1 MVKKKQAKPIIKLE
15 ENKIFDLL
23 SFIKLDALNK
33 LRLIVGLIFLL
44 MTLSIILVLVT
55 TSWIPIILI
64 LISYLLV
71 LVLTIK
77 LFMIKKL

>member
-1 MVKKKQAKPIIKLE
+1 MANNRQDKPKIKLE
-15 ENKIFDLL
+15 ENKIFNLL
-23 SFIKLDALNK
+23 YFNNLNALNK
-33 LRLIVGLIFLL
+33 LRLIIGLIFLL

-55 TSWIPIILI
+55 VSWIPIVLI

-77 LFMIKKL
+77 LFLIKKL